1 MHNIKNLIVGCGFSG
16 ATMARKI
23 AEDFGEEVLVIDA
36 KNHIGGNSYD
46 YYDKN
51 NICIHK
57 YGTHIFHTNL
67 EHVWKYLSRF
77 TRWHPYMHEVK
88 GKIDGQEVPI
98 PFNLNSIRK
107 VFRSRLPTSL
117 RTSLSKSSVLTSR
130 CRFWNCA
137 RPMTKILN
145 FWPNMFIRRFFSAIR
160 LSNGE

>member
-77 TRWHPYMHEVK
+77 TRWHPYMHC
-88 GKIDGQEVPI
+88 
-98 PFNLNSIRK
+98 L
-107 VFRSRLPTSL
+107 LYTSPSP
-117 RTSLSKSSVLTSR
+117 RD
-130 CRFWNCA
+130 
-137 RPMTKILN
+137 
-145 FWPNMFIRRFFSAIR
+145 
-160 LSNGE
+160 

>member
-67 EHVWKYLSRF
+67 EHVWKYL
-77 TRWHPYMHEVK
+77 TVLP
-88 GKIDGQEVPI
+88 DGIHVYARSQ
-98 PFNLNSIRK
+98 RK
-107 VFRSRLPTSL
+107 NRRAGSTD
-117 RTSLSKSSVLTSR
+117 SV
-130 CRFWNCA
+130 
-137 RPMTKILN
+137 
-145 FWPNMFIRRFFSAIR
+145 
-160 LSNGE
+160 

>member
-1 MHNIKNLIVGCGFSG
+1 MHNIKNLIVGCSFSG

-107 VFRSRLPTSL
+107 VFPKSIADKLEDKLIEKFGFNVKVPILEL
-117 RTSLSKSSVLTSR
+117 RKANDKDLEFLAEYVYQKV
-130 CRFWNCA
+130 
-137 RPMTKILN
+137 
-145 FWPNMFIRRFFSAIR
+145 FSAIR